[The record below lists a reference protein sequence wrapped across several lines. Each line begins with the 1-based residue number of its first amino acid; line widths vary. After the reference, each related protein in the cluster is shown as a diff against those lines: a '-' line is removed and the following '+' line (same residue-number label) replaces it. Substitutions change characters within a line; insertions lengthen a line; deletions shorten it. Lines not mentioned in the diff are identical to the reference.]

1 MIDVSI
7 ILVNYKTSK
16 YVHDVISSIKEKSQG
31 FSYEIIVVDNSN
43 DINEFNKL
51 LDLKDEGV
59 ILVDAKS
66 NLGFGK
72 ANNLG
77 AQYASGKYLYC
88 LNTDTLLMNN
98 AIFELKDFLDKH
110 DNVAVVG
117 SNLYTKDGKP
127 NHSFYPLEK
136 NLKNE
141 KKMTGIKSTLIKFIT
156 RKRIDFN
163 YADAPKK
170 IDGYVCGASLMI
182 RKDSFNQLGGFD
194 KDIFMYAEE
203 SLLCYR
209 VIYELKKDIYNIPVS
224 KITHFEGGSFGKD
237 ISYNHA
243 KLMVDGNC
251 VYYNKL
257 FGKEEMV
264 KFLKWNIRNFKKKE
278 MISSFIKRNKHSSF
292 VNLVNAYQDK
302 LKEVLN
308 DN

>member
-16 YVHDVISSIKEKSQG
+16 FVHDVISSIKEKSQG

-43 DINEFNKL
+43 DIDEFNQL
-51 LDLKDEGV
+51 LDLEGQGV
-59 ILVDAKS
+59 KVVDAKD

-88 LNTDTLLMNN
+88 LNTDTILMNN

-117 SNLYTKDGKP
+117 SNLYTKEDEP
-127 NHSFYPLEK
+127 NHSFYPIEK

-141 KKMTGIKSTLIKFIT
+141 KKMVGLKTAFIKFIT
-156 RKRIDFN
+156 RKRKDFN
-163 YADAPKK
+163 YTDTPLK
-170 IDGYVCGASLMI
+170 IEGYVCGASMMI
-182 RKDSFNQLGGFD
+182 RKDVFDQLGGFD
-194 KDIFMYAEE
+194 RDIFMYAEE

-209 VIYELKKDIYNIPVS
+209 VIHELKKDIYNIPSS
-224 KITHFEGGSFGKD
+224 KIIHFEGGSFEKEVP
-237 ISYNHA
+237 YNHA
-243 KLMVDGNC
+243 KIMIDGNC

-257 FGKEEMV
+257 FGKEETI
-264 KFLKWNIRNFKKKE
+264 KFLRWNIYNFKKKQF
-278 MISSFIKRNKHSSF
+278 ISLFIKRNKHDSF
-292 VNLVNAYQDK
+292 RNLVDAYQDK

-308 DN
+308 DY

>member
-1 MIDVSI
+1 MMDVSI

-51 LDLKDEGV
+51 LDLKEQEV

-77 AQYASGKYLYC
+77 AQFASGKYLYC

-127 NHSFYPLEK
+127 NHSFYPMEK

-156 RKRIDFN
+156 RKRMDFN
-163 YADAPKK
+163 YTDIPGK
-170 IDGYVCGASLMI
+170 IEGYVCGASLMM
-182 RKDSFNQLGGFD
+182 RKDSFIQLGGFD

-209 VIYELKKDIYNIPVS
+209 VIHELKKEIYNIPAS
-224 KITHFEGGSFGKD
+224 KIIHFEGGSFEKD

-251 VYYNKL
+251 VYYYKL

-264 KFLKWNIRNFKKKE
+264 KFLKWNIHNFKKKKV
-278 MISSFIKRNKHSSF
+278 ISIFIKRNKHSSF

-302 LKEVLN
+302 LKEVLQ
-308 DN
+308 